1 MRAKQSPAERVA
13 EIQAALREAKLD
25 GWLFYDFRHSDPLAY
40 RILKL
45 DEKMFASR
53 RWFYYVPASG
63 EPVKIVQSIEQFK
76 LDSLPGRK
84 LVFRG
89 WQELHARLREV
100 LAPAAKESKRRVAMQ
115 YSPMNDIPYISRVD
129 AGTIELVR
137 SFGVEPVTSA
147 ELVQRFEAVF
157 SPEQHQMHVEA
168 SDKMH
173 RIIQEAFAEIA
184 RRIRADEP
192 TTEWDIAQFM
202 LRRYKEEG
210 MEQEPMIVAVNANAA
225 NPHYMP
231 TKEKNS
237 PIKRGDFVL
246 IDAATKLS
254 KPDAVATD
262 QTWTGY
268 VGETVPEEYSRI
280 FNIVREARD
289 SAVDFVRKNIRAG
302 KPIRGAEVDDVSRGV
317 ITRAGF
323 GEQFTHRTGHSIGE
337 ETHGNGVNIDDFETR
352 DSRRIIPGVCFS
364 IEPGIYLE
372 GKFGVRSEINVY
384 VSDKDIEVTGQPIQ
398 TEIIPILKLSDPG
411 SARVSRAGDGV
422 SPSRTFSAELVISIL
437 PLRTADAT
445 AKRLD
450 VAASPVERSL
460 SRELRFVLNRHHP
473 ADTEPVFKHS
483 ELGRPECLLKRHCN
497 LATVGKRVEDA
508 LGFLLVRNNN

>member
-1 MRAKQSPAERVA
+1 MTPHKLSSFAVVLCFTFVPFMHAQESPAERVT
-13 EIQAALREAKLD
+13 EIQAALRAAKLD

-63 EPVKIVQSIEQFK
+63 EPAKIVQSIEQFK

-84 LVFRG
+84 LIFRG
-89 WQELHARLREV
+89 WQELHARLKEV
-100 LAPAAKESKRRVAMQ
+100 LGATGKESKRRVAMQ

-137 SFGVEPVTSA
+137 SFGIEPVSSA

-157 SPEQHQMHVEA
+157 SPEQHEMHVQA

-173 RIIQEAFAEIA
+173 RIIQEAFAEIE
-184 RRIRADEP
+184 RRIGAHEP

-210 MEQEPMIVAVNANAA
+210 MEQEPMIVAVNANTA

-246 IDAATKLS
+246 IDAATKLN

-268 VGETVPEEYSRI
+268 VGESVPEEYSRI

-289 SAVDFVRKNIRAG
+289 AAVDFVRKNIRAG

-384 VSDKDIEVTGQPIQ
+384 ISDKDIEVTGQPIQ
-398 TEIIPILKLSDPG
+398 TEIIPILKT
-411 SARVSRAGDGV
+411 R
-422 SPSRTFSAELVISIL
+422 
-437 PLRTADAT
+437 
-445 AKRLD
+445 
-450 VAASPVERSL
+450 
-460 SRELRFVLNRHHP
+460 
-473 ADTEPVFKHS
+473 
-483 ELGRPECLLKRHCN
+483 
-497 LATVGKRVEDA
+497 
-508 LGFLLVRNNN
+508 

>member
-1 MRAKQSPAERVA
+1 MSLSQTGGTFLAASILCFISIASMRGQQQSPAERVT

-45 DEKMFASR
+45 DENMFASR
-53 RWFYYVPASG
+53 RWFYYIPSSG
-63 EPVKIVQSIEQFK
+63 EPVKIVQWIEQFK
-76 LDSLPGRK
+76 LDSLPGKK
-84 LVFRG
+84 LTFRG
-89 WQELHARLREV
+89 WKELHDRLREV
-100 LAPAAKESKRRVAMQ
+100 LGPADKASKRHVAME

-157 SPEQHQMHVEA
+157 SPAQHQMHVEA

-173 RIIQEAFAEIA
+173 RIIQDAFAEIG
-184 RRIRADEP
+184 RRIRAEEP

-202 LRRYKEEG
+202 LDRYKEAG
-210 MEQEPMIVAVNANAA
+210 MLQEPMIVAVNANTAD
-225 NPHYMP
+225 PHYMP
-231 TKEKNS
+231 TKDKNS

-246 IDAATKLS
+246 IDAATKFD
-254 KPDAVATD
+254 KPEAVATD

-268 VGETVPEEYSRI
+268 VGETVPEEYNRI
-280 FNIVREARD
+280 FHIVRDARD

-352 DSRRIIPGVCFS
+352 DSRRITPGVCFS
-364 IEPGIYLE
+364 IEPGIYQQ

-398 TEIIPILKLSDPG
+398 TEVIPILKNP
-411 SARVSRAGDGV
+411 
-422 SPSRTFSAELVISIL
+422 
-437 PLRTADAT
+437 
-445 AKRLD
+445 
-450 VAASPVERSL
+450 
-460 SRELRFVLNRHHP
+460 
-473 ADTEPVFKHS
+473 
-483 ELGRPECLLKRHCN
+483 
-497 LATVGKRVEDA
+497 
-508 LGFLLVRNNN
+508 

>member
-1 MRAKQSPAERVA
+1 MRAQQSPTERVA
-13 EIQAALREAKLD
+13 EIQGALRDANLD
-25 GWLFYDFRHSDPLAY
+25 GWLFYDFRHSDLLAY

-45 DEKMFASR
+45 DENTFASR

-63 EPVKIVQSIEQFK
+63 EPVKIVQSIEQGK

-84 LVFRG
+84 LVFGG
-89 WQELHARLREV
+89 WQELHAQLKDA
-100 LAPAAKESKRRVAMQ
+100 LGTIAKEWKSRIAMQ

-129 AGTIELVR
+129 AGTIELIR

-147 ELVQRFEAVF
+147 ELVQRFDAVF
-157 SPEQHQMHVEA
+157 SPAQHQMHVEA

-173 RIIQEAFAEIA
+173 RIIQEAFAEIG
-184 RRIRADEP
+184 RRIRANEP

-202 LRRYKEEG
+202 LRRYSEEK
-210 MEQEPMIVAVNANAA
+210 MQQELMIVAVNANTTD
-225 NPHYMP
+225 PHYMP

-237 PIKRGDFVL
+237 PIRRGDFVL
-246 IDAATKLS
+246 IDTVTKVN
-254 KPDAVATD
+254 KPEAVVAD

-268 VGETVPEEYSRI
+268 VGETVPGKYSRI
-280 FNIVREARD
+280 FNIVWEARD
-289 SAVDFVRKNIRAG
+289 SAVDFLRKNIRAG

-337 ETHGNGVNIDDFETR
+337 ETHGNGVNIDNFETR

-364 IEPGIYLE
+364 IEPGIYFE

-398 TEIIPILKLSDPG
+398 TEIIPILKT
-411 SARVSRAGDGV
+411 R
-422 SPSRTFSAELVISIL
+422 
-437 PLRTADAT
+437 
-445 AKRLD
+445 
-450 VAASPVERSL
+450 
-460 SRELRFVLNRHHP
+460 
-473 ADTEPVFKHS
+473 
-483 ELGRPECLLKRHCN
+483 
-497 LATVGKRVEDA
+497 
-508 LGFLLVRNNN
+508 

>member
-1 MRAKQSPAERVA
+1 
-13 EIQAALREAKLD
+13 
-25 GWLFYDFRHSDPLAY
+25 
-40 RILKL
+40 
-45 DEKMFASR
+45 
-53 RWFYYVPASG
+53 
-63 EPVKIVQSIEQFK
+63 VKIVQSIEQFK

-89 WQELHARLREV
+89 WQELHTRLREV
-100 LAPAAKESKRRVAMQ
+100 LNNAGKESKRRVAMQ

-137 SFGVEPVTSA
+137 SFGVEPVSSA
-147 ELVQRFEAVF
+147 ELVQQFEAVF
-157 SPEQHQMHVEA
+157 SAAQHQMHVEA

-173 RIIQEAFAEIA
+173 RIIQDAFAEIA

-202 LRRYKEEG
+202 LGRYKEEG
-210 MEQEPMIVAVNANAA
+210 MQQEPMIVAANANTAD
-225 NPHYMP
+225 PHYMP

-246 IDAATKLS
+246 IDAATKLN

-268 VGETVPEEYSRI
+268 VGETVPEEYTRI

-302 KPIRGAEVDDVSRGV
+302 KPIRGADVDDVSRGV

-323 GEQFTHRTGHSIGE
+323 GDQFTHRTGHSIGE

-352 DSRRIIPGVCFS
+352 DSRRITPGVCFS
-364 IEPGIYLE
+364 IEPGIYQE
-372 GKFGVRSEINVY
+372 EKFGVRSEINVY
-384 VSDKDIEVTGQPIQ
+384 VSGKDIEVTGQPIQ
-398 TEIIPILKLSDPG
+398 TEIIAILKNP
-411 SARVSRAGDGV
+411 
-422 SPSRTFSAELVISIL
+422 
-437 PLRTADAT
+437 
-445 AKRLD
+445 
-450 VAASPVERSL
+450 
-460 SRELRFVLNRHHP
+460 
-473 ADTEPVFKHS
+473 
-483 ELGRPECLLKRHCN
+483 
-497 LATVGKRVEDA
+497 
-508 LGFLLVRNNN
+508 

>member
-1 MRAKQSPAERVA
+1 MTPHKLSCFAGAILCFTFVASMRAEPSPAERVA
-13 EIQAALREAKLD
+13 EIQAALRDAKLD
-25 GWLFYDFRHSDPLAY
+25 GWLFYDFRHSDPLGY

-89 WQELHARLREV
+89 WQELHARLKEA
-100 LAPAAKESKRRVAMQ
+100 LGESGKESKCRIAMQ

-157 SPEQHQMHVEA
+157 SPAQYQMHVEG

-184 RRIRADEP
+184 RRIRANEP
-192 TTEWDIAQFM
+192 TTEWDIAEFM

-210 MEQEPMIVAVNANAA
+210 MEQEPMIVAVNANTA

-246 IDAATKLS
+246 IDAATKLT
-254 KPDAVATD
+254 KPGAVATD
-262 QTWTGY
+262 QTWTG
-268 VGETVPEEYSRI
+268 
-280 FNIVREARD
+280 
-289 SAVDFVRKNIRAG
+289 
-302 KPIRGAEVDDVSRGV
+302 
-317 ITRAGF
+317 
-323 GEQFTHRTGHSIGE
+323 
-337 ETHGNGVNIDDFETR
+337 
-352 DSRRIIPGVCFS
+352 
-364 IEPGIYLE
+364 
-372 GKFGVRSEINVY
+372 
-384 VSDKDIEVTGQPIQ
+384 
-398 TEIIPILKLSDPG
+398 
-411 SARVSRAGDGV
+411 
-422 SPSRTFSAELVISIL
+422 
-437 PLRTADAT
+437 
-445 AKRLD
+445 
-450 VAASPVERSL
+450 
-460 SRELRFVLNRHHP
+460 
-473 ADTEPVFKHS
+473 
-483 ELGRPECLLKRHCN
+483 
-497 LATVGKRVEDA
+497 
-508 LGFLLVRNNN
+508 

>member
-1 MRAKQSPAERVA
+1 MKVQSTSVFAAALLCSTFIEPMHAQRRSPAERLA
-13 EIQAALREAKLD
+13 EIQSALRDAKLD
-25 GWLFYDFRHSDPLAY
+25 GWLFYDFRKSDPLAY

-45 DEKMFASR
+45 DEEMWASR

-89 WQELHARLREV
+89 WQELHARL
-100 LAPAAKESKRRVAMQ
+100 KEALGATGKGSKKRVAMQ

-147 ELVQRFEAVF
+147 ELVQQFEAVF
-157 SPEQHQMHVEA
+157 SQEQHQMHVEA

-173 RIIQEAFAEIA
+173 RIIQDAFAEIA
-184 RRIRADEP
+184 RRIRANEP

-202 LRRYKEEG
+202 LRRYSEEG
-210 MEQEPMIVAVNANAA
+210 MEQQPMIVAVNANSAD
-225 NPHYMP
+225 PHYMP

-246 IDAATKLS
+246 IDAATKLN

-268 VGETVPEEYSRI
+268 VGETVPDEYTRI
-280 FNIVREARD
+280 FNIVRDARD
-289 SAVDFVRKNIRAG
+289 SATDFVRKNIRAG
-302 KPIRGAEVDDVSRGV
+302 KQIRGAEVDDVSRGV

-337 ETHGNGVNIDDFETR
+337 ETHGNGVNIDNFETR
-352 DSRRIIPGVCFS
+352 DSRPIVAGVCFS

-372 GKFGVRSEINVY
+372 GKFGVRSEIDVY

-398 TEIIPILKLSDPG
+398 TEIVPILKT
-411 SARVSRAGDGV
+411 R
-422 SPSRTFSAELVISIL
+422 
-437 PLRTADAT
+437 
-445 AKRLD
+445 
-450 VAASPVERSL
+450 
-460 SRELRFVLNRHHP
+460 
-473 ADTEPVFKHS
+473 
-483 ELGRPECLLKRHCN
+483 
-497 LATVGKRVEDA
+497 
-508 LGFLLVRNNN
+508 